1 MLADG
6 LKMMLAMAL
15 FFGAMYLYAWMPEII
30 AARKEKQR
38 EKEKL
43 QKTVNREAKKLELQK
58 LREEKFQTVQERR
71 AKIREHFQWLE
82 KMNKQIEQI
91 KNK

>member
-1 MLADG
+1 MLVDA

-15 FFGAMYLYAWMPEII
+15 FFGAMYLYAWMPEIF

-38 EKEKL
+38 EKE
-43 QKTVNREAKKLELQK
+43 QLQK
-58 LREEKFQTVQERR
+58 LAERKTKLQEQQRLREKKSQSIQERR
-71 AKIREHFQWLE
+71 IKIKEHFKWLE
-82 KMNKQIEQI
+82 EMNKQIEQI